1 MDEIFKNVDKSKE
14 INLNHVKGL
23 IARINCKI
31 TEENNFVNLGNNKE
45 VYFRDLN
52 NFYMILWMV
61 RLIIL
66 IKK

>member
-23 IARINCKI
+23 IARINYKI
-31 TEENNFVNLGNNKE
+31 TEENNIVNLGNNKE